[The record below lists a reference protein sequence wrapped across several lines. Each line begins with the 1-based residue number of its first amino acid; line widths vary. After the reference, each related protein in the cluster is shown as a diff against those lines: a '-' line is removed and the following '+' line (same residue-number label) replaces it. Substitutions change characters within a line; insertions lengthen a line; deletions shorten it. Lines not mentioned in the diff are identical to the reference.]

1 MKGSKKLNELLEDNQ
16 KKLKKLFK
24 YDHKKALAFTP
35 EDREKVKDKVGVY
48 VIFDEKKPVFVGQ
61 TGGYSS
67 THQPINSDLYTKL
80 GQYNSRSETGTTKF
94 RKAYAQNKDLNP
106 NHLKDITAD
115 KYGLTFQYIKVKDEP
130 AFINVLEILALEYAK
145 NKGYELYNFQ

>member
-1 MKGSKKLNELLEDNQ
+1 M
-16 KKLKKLFK
+16 
-24 YDHKKALAFTP
+24 
-35 EDREKVKDKVGVY
+35 
-48 VIFDEKKPVFVGQ
+48 IFDEKPVFVGQ

-145 NKGYELYNFQ
+145 IKGMNFIIFNKYNDI

>member
-1 MKGSKKLNELLEDNQ
+1 M
-16 KKLKKLFK
+16 
-24 YDHKKALAFTP
+24 
-35 EDREKVKDKVGVY
+35 
-48 VIFDEKKPVFVGQ
+48 
-61 TGGYSS
+61 
-67 THQPINSDLYTKL
+67 YTKL

-145 NKGYELYNFQ
+145 IKGMNFIIFNKYNDI

>member
-35 EDREKVKDKVGVY
+35 EDREKVKDKFGVY

-61 TGGYSS
+61 T
-67 THQPINSDLYTKL
+67 INSDLYTKL

-115 KYGLTFQYIKVKDEP
+115 KYGFTFQYIKVKDEP

>member
-1 MKGSKKLNELLEDNQ
+1 MKGSKRLNQIKEDN
-16 KKLKKLFK
+16 KKQLKKLFK
-24 YDHKKALAFTP
+24 YDKNNALSFSKP
-35 EDREKVKDKVGVY
+35 DREKVQDKFGVY
-48 VIFDEKKPVFVGQ
+48 VIFDKKTPIFVGQ

-115 KYGLTFQYIKVKDEP
+115 KYGFTFQYIKVKDEP